1 MRPEKSEKKAKGFF
15 ALDLDQF
22 LQIGRVNLGIEEA
35 ATYLALMKGTDES
48 NSISRGGI
56 HSIMEYTGLSRS
68 EAKRAVDHLER
79 HHLVSKVDV
88 ERARARTVPRYILP
102 AHEPRKP
109 LAKAEADVLALIGSG
124 QQPQSKTEVNAAY
137 RAEQKGWIEKQ
148 SQGWAPLPASR
159 RVAFIPN
166 TFVHADGWQSPLKRL
181 VQIGEI
187 GPALLAAELYHKQ
200 DLMNERGLPLAL
212 IRTFFRPVGSEALGA
227 SPSGY
232 RIHALE
238 MGRHQDD
245 GEGSFDR
252 SYEPGMFT
260 ADHGTFWDD
269 LRALSKAH
277 VTEWAIYSANGKPK
291 HQADYKRPQR
301 PLGVLRGAKQV
312 HSTPEASPAFVAYSM
327 FLEQKRRP
335 GEELPELDQM
345 IRDWQEQSPII
356 AIEEA
361 HVSHVEGVGILRM
374 VNRAATE
381 NTAQW
386 YRDLHK
392 ECRDH
397 LFFLQSAM
405 KSAFPHMPDIEQQYA
420 QKSDT
425 DPAISIKIND

>member
-1 MRPEKSEKKAKGFF
+1 MKAEKSEKKAKGFF

-79 HHLVSKVDV
+79 HRLVSKVDV

-137 RAEQKGWIEKQ
+137 RAEQKGWVEKQ

-166 TFVHADGWQSPLKRL
+166 NFVHADGWQSPLKRL

-187 GPALLAAELYHKQ
+187 GPTLLAAELYHKQ
-200 DLMNERGLPLAL
+200 DLMNERGVPLAS
-212 IRTFFRPVGSEALGA
+212 IRTYFHSTNSQTLGLN
-227 SPSGY
+227 PSGY
-232 RIHALE
+232 RMHELE
-238 MGRHQDD
+238 MGRDHDN
-245 GEGSFDR
+245 GEGSFTQ
-252 SYEPGMFT
+252 SYIPSHFT
-260 ADHGTFWDD
+260 HDNETFWAS
-269 LRALSKAH
+269 LSALDKAH
-277 VTEWAIYSANGKPK
+277 ITEWAIYSANGKPSNEFE
-291 HQADYKRPQR
+291 HKRPQR
-301 PLGVLRGAKQV
+301 PLGVLRGSKQV

-327 FLEQKRRP
+327 LLEQKRRP

-345 IRDWQEQSPII
+345 IRDWREQSPII

-361 HVSHVEGVGILRM
+361 HVPHVEGVGILRM

-420 QKSDT
+420 QNSDT

>member
-1 MRPEKSEKKAKGFF
+1 MKAEKSQKKVKGFF

-56 HSIMEYTGLSRS
+56 HSIMEYTGLSRA

-79 HHLVSKVDV
+79 YHLVSKVDV

-109 LAKAEADVLALIGSG
+109 LAKAEADVLTLIGSG

-148 SQGWAPLPASR
+148 SKGWAPLPASR

-166 TFVHADGWQSPLKRL
+166 TFVHAEGWQSPLKRL

-200 DLMNERGLPLAL
+200 DLMNERGVPLAS
-212 IRTFFRPVGSEALGA
+212 IRTYFRSVTSQTLGA

-232 RIHALE
+232 RMHELE
-238 MGRHQDD
+238 MGRDHDN
-245 GEGSFDR
+245 GEGSFER
-252 SYEPGMFT
+252 SCIPSHFT
-260 ADHGTFWDD
+260 ADNETFWAS
-269 LRALSKAH
+269 LGALDKAH
-277 VTEWAIYSANGKPK
+277 ITEWAIYSANGKPSNEY
-291 HQADYKRPQR
+291 DYKRPQR
-301 PLGVLRGAKQV
+301 PLGVLRGGKQV
-312 HSTPEASPAFVAYSM
+312 HSAPEASPAFVAYSM
-327 FLEQKRRP
+327 LLEQNKRP
-335 GEELPELDQM
+335 GELLPDLDQM
-345 IRDWQEQSPII
+345 IRDWREQSPII

-361 HVSHVEGVGILRM
+361 HVPHVEGVGILRM
-374 VNRAATE
+374 VNRASTE

-386 YRDLHK
+386 FRDLHK

-397 LFFLQSAM
+397 LFFLQGAM
-405 KSAFPHMPDIEQQYA
+405 KAAFPHMPDLEREYQQDA
-420 QKSDT
+420 DLGK
-425 DPAISIKIND
+425 AISMKINE